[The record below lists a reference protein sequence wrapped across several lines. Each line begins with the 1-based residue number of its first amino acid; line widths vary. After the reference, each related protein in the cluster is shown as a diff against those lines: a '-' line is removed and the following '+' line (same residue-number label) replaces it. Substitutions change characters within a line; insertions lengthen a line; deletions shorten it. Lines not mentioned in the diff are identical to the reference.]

1 MMEDKGGTMTTAIT
15 NPKKITLE
23 DLEEK
28 LESFIHV
35 FSDDLCRTI
44 IEYMI
49 DSEGPFAIT
58 RYKKFD
64 HHGFIRQPEIFLINF
79 GKLIEEENQKL
90 KLKP

>member
-35 FSDDLCRTI
+35 TQKGHLQLLDIRNL
-44 IEYMI
+44 
-49 DSEGPFAIT
+49 
-58 RYKKFD
+58 D
-64 HHGFIRQPEIFLINF
+64 HRGFIRQPEIYLINS
-79 GKLIEEENQKL
+79 GEN
-90 KLKP
+90 

>member
-1 MMEDKGGTMTTAIT
+1 MERFMMEDKGGTMTTAT
-15 NPKKITLE
+15 SNPRKITLE

-35 FSDDLCRTI
+35 FNDDLCRTI

-58 RYKKFD
+58 RTKSLAHLGLPSNKRYF
-64 HHGFIRQPEIFLINF
+64 
-79 GKLIEEENQKL
+79 
-90 KLKP
+90 

>member
-49 DSEGPFAIT
+49 EKGHLQLLDIRSL
-58 RYKKFD
+58 D

-79 GKLIEEENQKL
+79 GES
-90 KLKP
+90 